1 MKNLFTLFTF
11 AFVAALLLAG
21 CVSTNK
27 LYDLKNKNLSAP
39 AQKTVRMCNTL
50 TWIYNTSADFNDM
63 DELLKEIGITREEL
77 QTLRFNGSYEKPFGR
92 QFSFE
97 ANSSDDEKQVYS
109 SAKKQ
114 ARKIASMILK
124 KLPEEDSSES
134 EQE

>member
-1 MKNLFTLFTF
+1 MKNCHALCTIC
-11 AFVAALLLAG
+11 AALLLAG
-21 CVSTNK
+21 CATTNK

-50 TWIYNTSADFNDM
+50 TWIYNTSSDFNDM

-97 ANSSDDEKQVYS
+97 ANSSDDEKAVYS

-114 ARKIASMILK
+114 AKKIAGLMLK
-124 KLPEEDSSES
+124 KLPPEGGSTEE
-134 EQE
+134 